1 MDKIYYQ
8 PNQLW
13 KGQKAVKK
21 LKELSGE
28 KPAAV
33 KQWLSQ
39 QAFWQVHLPAPNRVD
54 RPHYL
59 VTTPNEMHQ
68 FDPLYMP
75 SDTLYGSKYKY
86 ILAGIDA
93 ASRYK
98 VARPLRT
105 KQVKDVA
112 EMIADIYKVGPLKY
126 PKIFQCDN
134 GSEFKGD
141 VTKMLEK
148 NEVKIRQVTTK
159 YKHTHTA
166 FVEALNKILAER
178 LFKVQDAQELND
190 PEKVSSRWVK
200 HLYGLVDEFNDME
213 TEMIGMKPKDAIK
226 LKEVPL
232 VSRESYPPEEVLP
245 EDGLY
250 RYLLQPSEEHDDQQ
264 CRATDRIWSKASYRL
279 REVEESPG
287 NHVMYYLADGPER
300 AFVSDELMLIPEDTE
315 LPPDYV
321 QEW

>member
-8 PNQLW
+8 LNHLW
-13 KGQKAVKK
+13 IGQKAVKK
-21 LKELSGE
+21 LRELSGE
-28 KPAAV
+28 KPKV
-33 KQWLSQ
+33 IKQWLSR
-39 QAFWQVHLPAPNRVD
+39 QAFWQVHLPAPKRVD
-54 RPHYL
+54 RPHYQ
-59 VTTPNEMHQ
+59 VTIPNEMNQ
-68 FDPLYMP
+68 FDLLYMP

-93 ASRYK
+93 ASRNK
-98 VARPLRT
+98 VTRPLRT
-105 KQVKDVA
+105 KQARHVA

-148 NEVKIRQVTTK
+148 NEVKIRLVTTK

-178 LFKVQDAQELND
+178 LFKVQDAQELNY

-200 HLYGLVDEFNDME
+200 HLYGLVDELNDME

-226 LKEVPL
+226 LDEVPL
-232 VSRESYPPEEVLP
+232 VKQENYPPEEVLP

-250 RYLLQPSEEHDDQQ
+250 RYLLQTGEEHDDQR

-279 REVEESPG
+279 REVVESPG
-287 NHVMYYLADGPER
+287 NWVMYYLTDGHER
-300 AFVSDELMLIPEDTE
+300 AFVSEELMLIPEDTE

>member
-8 PNQLW
+8 PNHLW

-21 LKELSGE
+21 LREISGE
-28 KPAAV
+28 KPKTV
-33 KQWLSQ
+33 KQWLSR
-39 QAFWQVHLPAPNRVD
+39 QAFWQVHLPAPKRVD
-54 RPHYL
+54 RPHYE
-59 VTTPNEMHQ
+59 VTTPNEMQQ
-68 FDPLYMP
+68 FGLLYMP
-75 SDTLYGSKYKY
+75 SDSLYGSKYKY

-98 VARPLRT
+98 VVRPLRM
-105 KQVKDVA
+105 KQASDVA
-112 EMIADIYKVGPLKY
+112 EIIADIYKDGPLKY
-126 PKIFQCDN
+126 PVIFQCDN
-134 GSEFKGD
+134 GSQFKGD

-148 NEVKIRQVTTK
+148 QEVKIWRVTTK

-200 HLYGLVDEFNDME
+200 HLYGLVDELNNTE
-213 TEMIGMKPKDAIK
+213 TEMIRMKPKDAIK

-232 VSRESYPPEEVLP
+232 VTRESYPLEEVLP

-250 RYLLQPSEEHDDQQ
+250 RYLLQPSEEHDDQR
-264 CRATDRIWSKASYRL
+264 CRATDRIRSKGTYRL
-279 REVEESPG
+279 REIMENPG
-287 NHVMYYLADGPER
+287 NRVMYYLLNGPGR
-300 AFVSDELMLIPEDTE
+300 DFCCTARVDANS
-315 LPPDYV
+315 
-321 QEW
+321 